1 MLQIPALFEQT
12 GLTVSAI
19 VFFAGLAYFLARDL
33 RHFQWPNRRE
43 INRRIETES
52 DLKHRP
58 ISEED
63 DRPITSPTP
72 QSYELW
78 LIEKQRRE
86 GDIKKVRFVKWRGN
100 LSAHDRYGLRL
111 LAILVFIAGFLVAGT
126 QWNNRIL
133 QGLIPLDWEGTQ
145 SNVSPVIVTITPP
158 DYTQLSQ
165 IVLQNKDGR
174 TSPVEIPEQST
185 INVILSDAIVHPR
198 VVNQGQSTPMNLIED
213 GGYDLEWVAELPEN
227 HTEDDQYAL
236 AVKQFFYTNYDF
248 DYKIIPDKAPSIA
261 LQPLSEQEIAALEKQ
276 RADRAEWEEMRGKM
290 EKMLEEEQRL
300 YHPKDLPREEVP
312 LGDEQTENTEAEPK
326 ETEPEKPEPAPP
338 EEISK
343 EREPTILADGQIQIP
358 LVLRDDYGVKT
369 LTMQMRLS
377 GEVNE
382 PPLGRAV
389 TQERSIMS
397 PPAQDFKISPVY
409 DFTDNPWAGLPVTID
424 FTATDAI
431 GQSTDLPTIEL
442 VLPQRE
448 FKHPIAR
455 QLVSLRKE
463 LAWAPIAAAREVQY
477 ELERLLGFPQDF
489 QNDITV
495 YLALRAA
502 ASRLHYSA
510 ATQSDMFEDTSAV
523 MRLLWDSALRIEGGD
538 LSIAARNLRYAQ
550 MALEA
555 ALRDPGMSQEA
566 ITELMSELR
575 QAMGAYLQEFQK
587 ELQKQHAEGKPL
599 LLTLEALADLMD
611 PEALAQ
617 FLGNMENE
625 MRSGNNQRAQG
636 MLSQLQRMLD
646 MLNPNMTL
654 PMPDDMQFMADSV
667 SELQQLI
674 DNQTALLEQT
684 ETQSESMARLNEA
697 RNFGNLLPENMEL
710 FLQWGLD
717 DLPPPPSVRNAP
729 KALPGLDT
737 EINSNEQEALRYVLG
752 QLMLETDNFMG
763 KIPEKMG
770 LAEREMLYSA
780 DDLRETRPDESVP
793 HQELAI
799 EYLKEA
805 QQEMQ
810 DELAERIEQMTG
822 GDQSGDPM
830 PGGKQPF
837 GGLGERFSQNQGR
850 KYDPLGRPL
859 DEGGGGSE
867 DGQYPDS
874 NVKIPDEAERK
885 RVEEI
890 LRTLR
895 ERSGELFRPRE
906 ELEYFRRLLR
916 QF

>member
-1 MLQIPALFEQT
+1 MLQLPGLFEQT
-12 GLTVSAI
+12 GLYVTAAL
-19 VFFAGLAYFLARDL
+19 FFGGLVYFLTRDL
-33 RHFQWPNRRE
+33 RRFRWPTRHD

-52 DLKHRP
+52 GLKHRP
-58 ISEED
+58 ISGD
-63 DRPITSPTP
+63 DDTPVTSSTP

-86 GDIKKVRFVKWRGN
+86 RDIAKVGFVRWREH

-111 LAILVFIAGFLVAGT
+111 IAVLVFCAGFLVAGT

-133 QGLIPLDWEGTQ
+133 QGLIPLDWDG
-145 SNVSPVIVTITPP
+145 SGSDISPMIVTITPP
-158 DYTQLSQ
+158 EYTQLSQ
-165 IVLQNKDGR
+165 IVLQNKEKPAE
-174 TSPVEIPEQST
+174 PVAIPEQST
-185 INVILSDAIVHPR
+185 LNIILSDALMHPR
-198 VVNQGQSTPMNLIED
+198 VINQGQSIPMNRIED

-227 HTEDDQYAL
+227 HEEDRLYEL
-236 AVKQFFYTNYDF
+236 TVKQFFYTNYGF
-248 DYKIIPDKAPSIA
+248 EYKIIRDKAPKIA

-276 RADRAEWEEMRGKM
+276 KADRAEWEEMRGKM
-290 EKMLEEEQRL
+290 EKMLEEDQRL
-300 YHPKDLPREEVP
+300 YHPKDLPRDEPSAEED
-312 LGDEQTENTEAEPK
+312 GTEENETIEAE
-326 ETEPEKPEPAPP
+326 TAPP
-338 EEISK
+338 TATEEDLPK
-343 EREPTILADGQIQIP
+343 EREPTILADGQIQVP

-369 LTMQMRLS
+369 LTMDMRLS
-377 GEVNE
+377 DDVTD
-382 PPLGRAV
+382 PPLGYPV

-424 FTATDAI
+424 FTAEDAT
-431 GQSTDLPTIEL
+431 GQTTALATIKM
-442 VLPQRE
+442 VLPERE
-448 FKHPIAR
+448 FKHPVAK

-463 LAWAPIAAAREVQY
+463 LAWAPVAAAPQVQY
-477 ELERLLGFPQDF
+477 ELERMLQFPQDF
-489 QNDITV
+489 QNDLIV
-495 YLALRAA
+495 YMALRTA

-510 ATQSDMFEDTSAV
+510 ATQSDMFEDSRAV
-523 MRLLWDSALRIEGGD
+523 MALLWDAALRIEGGN

-550 MALEA
+550 MALES
-555 ALRDPGMSQEA
+555 ALRDPDISQED
-566 ITELMSELR
+566 ITALMGELR
-575 QAMGAYLQEFQK
+575 QSMGAYLQEFQK
-587 ELQKQHAEGKPL
+587 ELQKKFAEGEPL
-599 LLTLEALADLMD
+599 LLTPEALEDLMD
-611 PEALAQ
+611 PDALAQ
-617 FLGNMENE
+617 FLGSMENE

-674 DNQTALLEQT
+674 DKQTALLEQT
-684 ETQSESMARLNEA
+684 ETQSENLARLNEA
-697 RNFGNLLPENMEL
+697 RDFGNLLPNNMEL
-710 FLQWGLD
+710 LLQWGLD
-717 DLPPPPSVRNAP
+717 DLPPPPSLHDTP
-729 KALPGLDT
+729 KTLPGLDT
-737 EINSNEQEALRYVLG
+737 ELNQYEQEALRYVLG
-752 QLMLETDNFMG
+752 QLMLETDRFMG

-770 LAEREMLYSA
+770 LAEREMYFSTEDLSA
-780 DDLRETRPDESVP
+780 SRPDESVP

-799 EYLKEA
+799 QYLTEA

-822 GDQSGDPM
+822 GDQNGESM
-830 PGGKQPF
+830 PGGKKPF
-837 GGLGERFSQNQGR
+837 SGLGERFSQGR
-850 KYDPLGRPL
+850 QYDPLGRPL
-859 DEGGGGSE
+859 DEGSGGSK